1 MIRLGI
7 ILGVVVAIILTA
19 ISFIS
24 PDSEKK
30 VLQRLTE
37 RNIFAKTKLIAY
49 QDSLLIRVLT
59 IGDSAKPV
67 LLLIH
72 GSPGD
77 WSAWEYIIYNDSVRA
92 AFYILAVDRA
102 GYGGTTVPAL
112 DNLHDQAAVVWR
124 VLEDAAITGNVT
136 LAGHSYGGAVV
147 EQLLIEH
154 PDAFK
159 LAVLV
164 APTLSPELMQPRWY
178 NKVARWKL
186 VNFIISHDLKSSNI
200 EMLGLPESLKLN
212 ETAVPLINIPIV
224 YIQGKKDVLVAH
236 ETVDY
241 FRELKPDGVKYV
253 IIEDLNHFTPWSD
266 PYLINDAILGKTKD
280 NYNRK

>member
-7 ILGVVVAIILTA
+7 ILGVVVLAILTA
-19 ISFIS
+19 MSFII

-30 VLQRLTE
+30 VLQRLNE
-37 RNIFAKTKLIAY
+37 RNIFPKTKFISY

-59 IGDSAKPV
+59 IGDSAKPA

-77 WSAWEYIIYNDSVRA
+77 WSAWENIIYNDSVRA

-102 GYGGTTVPAL
+102 GYGETTVPAL
-112 DNLHDQAAVVWR
+112 ANLRDQSEVVWQ
-124 VLEDAAITGNVT
+124 VLEDEGITNNVT

-147 EQLLIEH
+147 EQLLIDH
-154 PDAFK
+154 ATAFS
-159 LAVLV
+159 LAVMV
-164 APTLSPELMQPRWY
+164 APTLSPELMQPKWY

-186 VNFIISHDLKSSNI
+186 VNSIISRNLKASNI
-200 EMLGLPESLKLN
+200 EMLGLPASLN
-212 ETAVPLINIPIV
+212 ENESAVSSIQIPIV
-224 YIQGKKDVLVAH
+224 YIQGMKDVLVDY

-241 FRELKPDGVKYV
+241 FQNLKPDGVKYI
-253 IIEDLNHFTPWSD
+253 IIEDMNHFTPWSD
-266 PYLINDAILGKTKD
+266 PYLINDAILGKTKA
-280 NYNRK
+280 NYKRK

>member
-1 MIRLGI
+1 MKYGI
-7 ILGVVVAIILTA
+7 ILLVLVVVIIAIM
-19 ISFIS
+19 SFIM
-24 PDSEKK
+24 PAGEKK
-30 VLQRLTE
+30 VLQRLKE
-37 RNIFAKTKLIAY
+37 KNINPVHRLLSFN
-49 QDSLLIRVLT
+49 DSLLISMFA
-59 IGDSAKPV
+59 IGDSTKPA

-77 WSAWEYIIYNDSVRA
+77 WSAWENIITNDSIRSS
-92 AFYILAVDRA
+92 FYILAVDRA
-102 GYGGTTVPAL
+102 GFGRTTVPAL
-112 DNLHDQAAVVWR
+112 SNLQDQAE
-124 VLEDAAITGNVT
+124 VLWETLKQVGITHNIT

-147 EQLLIEH
+147 EQLLIDH
-154 PDAFK
+154 PEAFN

-186 VNFIISHDLKSSNI
+186 INLIISRDLKSSNI

-212 ETAVPLINIPIV
+212 EAAVPSIQIPII

-241 FRELKPDGVKYV
+241 FNKLKPTGVKYV
-253 IIEDLNHFTPWSD
+253 IIEDMNHFTPWSD
-266 PYLINDAILGKTKD
+266 PYLITDAIL
-280 NYNRK
+280 RK

>member
-1 MIRLGI
+1 M
-7 ILGVVVAIILTA
+7 
-19 ISFIS
+19 SFVI
-24 PDSEKK
+24 PAGEKK
-30 VLQRLTE
+30 VLQRLKE
-37 RNIFAKTKLIAY
+37 KNIYPTSRLISY
-49 QDSLLIRVLT
+49 QDSLSLSVITV
-59 IGDSAKPV
+59 GDSTKPA

-77 WSAWEYIIYNDSVRA
+77 WSAWENIITNDSVRSS
-92 AFYILAVDRA
+92 FYILAIDRA
-102 GYGGTTVPAL
+102 GFGKTTVPAL
-112 DNLHDQAAVVWR
+112 SNLQEQADVAWQALNQLDIAR
-124 VLEDAAITGNVT
+124 DIT